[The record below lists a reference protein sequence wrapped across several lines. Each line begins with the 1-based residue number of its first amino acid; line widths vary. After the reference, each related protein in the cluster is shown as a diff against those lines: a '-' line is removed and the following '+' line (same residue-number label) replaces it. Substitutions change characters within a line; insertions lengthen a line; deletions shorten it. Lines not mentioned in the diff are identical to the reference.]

1 MFKVLLAGLLAAGS
15 AMAANMALKR
25 AGRAGVSYYGPLLEE
40 CLKTGWALILN
51 VSVPGVHIFFGIF
64 EALGDYVWGGRF
76 KKLAA
81 LSAVTAHTAFG
92 LITYFAI
99 NRGYPVLTSVLA
111 AAGVHVLWNVSVLR
125 LSESKKTSGK

>member
-1 MFKVLLAGLLAAGS
+1 MFRVLLAGLLAAGL
-15 AMAANMALKR
+15 AMAANMVLKR
-25 AGRAGVSYYGPLLEE
+25 AGRAGVAYYGPLLEE

-64 EALGDYVWGGRF
+64 EALGDCLWGGRF

-92 LITYFAI
+92 LITYYAI
-99 NRGYPVLTSVLA
+99 SRGYPVLTSVLA
-111 AAGVHVLWNVSVLR
+111 AAGFHMLWNVGVLKI
-125 LSESKKTSGK
+125 SESRKTSAK